1 MKVLLINQQY
11 NNNQKQNIYINK
23 LIKYKICGVYY
34 KINNNKIVKL
44 KMIYSN
50 KYQQLNK
57 HINNQKKNAYNL
69 EKKIKQLKK

>member
-1 MKVLLINQQY
+1 MKVLLTNQQY

-34 KINNNKIVKL
+34 KINKNKIL
-44 KMIYSN
+44 KSKMNYNN

-57 HINNQKKNAYNL
+57 HINNQKKSAFNL
-69 EKKIKQLKK
+69 EKKTK